1 MFCLLGPVWRTLR
14 VLDLSFVQG
23 FSSGPRWFVPRVYH
37 ICSICLYVFNSN
49 TRFWPSPYKNNEEKS
64 LKPVVLILKAI
75 IQCSW
80 FFIINYTLYLNAY
93 LILYKLRFVTLLD
106 VVLFFF
112 FSISLIR
119 KPKREQVPWR
129 TYWRPCISVLVFKP
143 TNVNFGKYFNFS
155 TTKFS
160 ELLNV
165 ILYAL
170 KEKVLRQDENQEN

>member
-1 MFCLLGPVWRTLR
+1 M
-14 VLDLSFVQG
+14 SFVQG
-23 FSSGPRWFVPRVYH
+23 FSSGPRWFVPRGYH

-49 TRFWPSPYKNNEEKS
+49 TRFWPSPYKNNEKKT

-80 FFIINYTLYLNAY
+80 FFFINYTLYLNAY

-112 FSISLIR
+112 FFSYQPNKETKEQASTMKNLLKAMYISFGL
-119 KPKREQVPWR
+119 KPA
-129 TYWRPCISVLVFKP
+129 
-143 TNVNFGKYFNFS
+143 NVNFGKYFNFF
-155 TTKFS
+155 TTVFS

-170 KEKVLRQDENQEN
+170 K